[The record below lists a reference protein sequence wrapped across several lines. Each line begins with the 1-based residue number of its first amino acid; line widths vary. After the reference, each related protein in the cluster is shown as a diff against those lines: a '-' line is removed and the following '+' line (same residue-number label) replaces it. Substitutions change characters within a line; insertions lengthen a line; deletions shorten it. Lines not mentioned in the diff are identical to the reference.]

1 MNFSVWRTKNQE
13 FVTVSEP
20 STPLFKREHVLA
32 YLRAQPPQPRECY
45 QNAQKLCAAMPS
57 MNYVLGRV
65 TVPGYGTLDH
75 AWNSDAEGHF
85 DITLGGR
92 SDFHECVYQAIV
104 TLTSEQVADLTW
116 MGMPPTV
123 YDVFTA
129 LQSEAA

>member
-13 FVTVSEP
+13 FVTVLQP
-20 STPLFKREHVLA
+20 STPLFKREHVLSFM
-32 YLRAQPPQPRECY
+32 RVQPPQPRECY

-65 TVPGYGTLDH
+65 TVPGYGTIDH

-92 SDFHECVYQAIV
+92 SDFQECVYQAIV
-104 TLTSEQVADLTW
+104 TLTAEQVAGLTW